1 MYVFFS
7 WNIDQTLIFIF
18 KKDFHIIICAIYS
31 LLGNRSNQ
39 MNDLETLQ
47 QHANAVFQK
56 FDKFNQGYITIEN
69 FMSFCLQVSC
79 SILNEEIT
87 NSFLLESNDNSID

>member
-1 MYVFFS
+1 M
-7 WNIDQTLIFIF
+7 
-18 KKDFHIIICAIYS
+18 
-31 LLGNRSNQ
+31 GNRSNQ

-79 SILNEEIT
+79 SILNEELT
-87 NSFLLESNDNSID
+87 NSFRLGSNDYSID